1 MASPEIRG
9 LLFDKDGTLIDFNA
23 TWSVV
28 MDRLLDELAP
38 DAKTKAPMG
47 RAAGYDPETRRFM
60 PGSAIAAGT
69 VEDCVRLWANFR
81 PDLELSH
88 MIDRSEAIAAETV
101 AGGALVPVHENIAE
115 IMADLSASGYRL
127 GVATNDSEAAARQH
141 LEVAGIL
148 DAFEFIVGADSGHGA
163 KPGPGMLL
171 GFAEATGLDPTEIA
185 MIGDSMHDIVSAE
198 QAGMRIGV
206 LTGPALRADL
216 EDAADIVLDSIAGLG
231 AMLAARGRGR
241 GGGSAEGAGS
251 RSRERDMA

>member
-1 MASPEIRG
+1 MSSPEIRG

-38 DAKTKAPMG
+38 DAETRVPMG
-47 RAAGYDPETRRFM
+47 RAAGYDPEARRFM

-69 VEDCVRLWANFR
+69 VEDTVRLWAAFR
-81 PDLELSH
+81 PDLDLRY
-88 MIDRSEAIAAETV
+88 MIDRSEEVAAETV
-101 AGGALVPVHENIAE
+101 ASGALIPVHENIAE
-115 IMADLSASGYRL
+115 IMADLAGAGFRL

-141 LEVAGIL
+141 LEAAGIL
-148 DAFEFIVGADSGHGA
+148 DAFEFISGADSGHGA

-171 GFAEATGLDPTEIA
+171 GFARATGLDPLEIA

-206 LTGPALRADL
+206 LTGPALREDL
-216 EDAADIVLDSIAGLG
+216 EHAADVVLESIAGLG
-231 AMLAARGRGR
+231 AMLAARGNR
-241 GGGSAEGAGS
+241 AAGA
-251 RSRERDMA
+251 RRFSRECDMA

>member
-1 MASPEIRG
+1 LSSPEIRG

-38 DAKTKAPMG
+38 DAETRTPMG
-47 RAAGYDPETRRFM
+47 QAAGYDPETRRFM

-69 VEDCVRLWANFR
+69 VEDTVRLWAAFR
-81 PDLELSH
+81 PDLELGY
-88 MIDRSEAIAAETV
+88 MIERSEAIAAETV

-115 IMADLSASGYRL
+115 IMADLAAAGYRL

-141 LEVAGIL
+141 LEAAGIL
-148 DAFEFIVGADSGHGA
+148 DAFEFISGADSGHGA

-171 GFAEATGLDPTEIA
+171 GFARATGLDPLEIA

-216 EDAADIVLDSIAGLG
+216 EHAADIVLESIAELG
-231 AMLAARGRGR
+231 AMLTSRGRR
-241 GGGSAEGAGS
+241 AAAV
-251 RSRERDMA
+251 SRECDMA